1 MQAVWLHFL
10 NLLGFGVAPPAI
22 VPKKERKPAGLCRLA
37 GLSVTASRG
46 TACSIIGA
54 LASRTASGAGSAGE
68 GKKTSATYQSSEKVS
83 PRVLIFF

>member
-37 GLSVTASRG
+37 RSLGYASRG
-46 TACSIIGA
+46 TACSIIDA